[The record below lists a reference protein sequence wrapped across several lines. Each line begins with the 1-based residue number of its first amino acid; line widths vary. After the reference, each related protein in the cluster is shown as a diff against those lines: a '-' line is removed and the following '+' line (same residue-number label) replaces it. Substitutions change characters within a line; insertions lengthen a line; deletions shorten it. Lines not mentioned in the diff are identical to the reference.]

1 MAKLSTS
8 DIEKVARLARID
20 LSDKEK
26 DQLTVEVSS
35 ILDFVDTLQSVDTK
49 DIDPTA
55 QVTGLT
61 DVLREDVVSK
71 CDIPSSELLQ
81 NVPDLDEQNYI
92 IVPKVL

>member
-1 MAKLSTS
+1 MAKLSIS

-35 ILDFVDTLQSVDTK
+35 ILDFVDTLQSADTA
-49 DIDPTA
+49 DIEPTA

-61 DVLREDVVSK
+61 DVLREDVVAK

-92 IVPKVL
+92 KVPKVL